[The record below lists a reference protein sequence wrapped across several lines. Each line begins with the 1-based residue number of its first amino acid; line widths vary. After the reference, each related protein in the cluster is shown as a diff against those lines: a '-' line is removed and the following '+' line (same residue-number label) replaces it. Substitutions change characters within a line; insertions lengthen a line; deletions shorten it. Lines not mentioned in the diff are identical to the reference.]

1 MKGLL
6 QIATLV
12 ALAVNV
18 ASALMLY
25 WSAQSPGQDAA
36 GRGLADGFLVMTV
49 AAMIVSALLLLA
61 SYWTTSSWQAL
72 LALVIAVV
80 PLIPVVLPALL

>member
-1 MKGLL
+1 MRALL

-12 ALAVNV
+12 ALAVNA

-25 WSAQSPGQDAA
+25 WTSQSVGQDAA
-36 GRGLADGFLVMTV
+36 GRGMASGFLVMTV
-49 AAMIVSALLLLA
+49 AAMVVAALLLLA
-61 SYWTTSSWQAL
+61 SYWSSSSWPAL
-72 LALVIAVV
+72 LALVIAIV

>member
-36 GRGLADGFLVMTV
+36 GRGMADGFLVMTV

>member
-1 MKGLL
+1 MKALL

-25 WSAQSPGQDAA
+25 WTSQSPGQDAA
-36 GRGLADGFLVMTV
+36 GRGMADGFLILTV

-61 SYWTTSSWQAL
+61 SYWTTSLWQVL
-72 LALVIAVV
+72 LALIIALV

>member
-1 MKGLL
+1 MKALL

-25 WSAQSPGQDAA
+25 WTAQSPAQDAA
-36 GRGLADGFLVMTV
+36 GRGMADGFWIITV
-49 AAMIVSALLLLA
+49 AAIIVAAVLLLV
-61 SYWTTSSWQAL
+61 STWTTSWWPAL
-72 LALVIAVV
+72 LALVIAIA
-80 PLIPVVLPALL
+80 PLIPIVLPALL